1 MVSWRSCIA
10 IVMIIILIYVTYTK
24 FSEHEKVVIQEQ
36 LEIQQHIIRRRL
48 IDIFMQNVL
57 RTAALRFIANAH
69 VINDQ
74 QNVHDSTVVKEI
86 AKKYERLRQMQG
98 ALLPSTVDDLFLFMR
113 NDIISHVDILRTD
126 EDKTIIINLLD
137 FVANANATITAL
149 QNDPDDMGESERA
162 VWVRVWLRITSDD
175 TKQQSAD
182 LWEILL
188 KQLIDMQVGES
199 FVCVTGRVSR
209 LINTFTLIDPD
220 HTLAEVEIS
229 AAQLNTSII
238 NRAQAILQEALD
250 ADPIMNEEFQS
261 AEIISDATRSFLQIQ
276 IDEGL
281 RRDYSDIV
289 DAGALTKLIVE
300 AQQAIV

>member
-238 NRAQAILQEALD
+238 NRAQAIVQEALD
-250 ADPIMNEEFQS
+250 ADPEMNEEFQS
-261 AEIISDATRSFLQIQ
+261 AEIISYATRSFLQIQ

>member
-1 MVSWRSCIA
+1 M
-10 IVMIIILIYVTYTK
+10 IVLLIILIYVTYTRV
-24 FSEHEKVVIQEQ
+24 SEHEKAVIQEQ
-36 LEIQQHIIRRRL
+36 LDIQQRIIRRRL

-57 RTAALRFIANAH
+57 RTAALRYIANAH
-69 VINDQ
+69 VVNDQ

-86 AKKYERLRQMQG
+86 AKKYDRLRQMQG
-98 ALLPSTVDDLFLFMR
+98 NLLPSTVDDLFLFMR
-113 NDIISHVDILRTD
+113 NDILTHVNNDD
-126 EDKTIIINLLD
+126 NKTIITNLLD
-137 FVANANATITAL
+137 FVATANATITAL
-149 QNDPDDMGESERA
+149 QNENEIAEDLGESERT

-175 TKQQSAD
+175 TKEQSND
-182 LWEILL
+182 LWEILI
-188 KQLIDMQVGES
+188 KQLLDMQVGES

-220 HTLAEVEIS
+220 KILAEVEIS
-229 AAQLNTSII
+229 ASQLNTAII

-250 ADPIMNEEFQS
+250 ADPEINEEFQS
-261 AEIISDATRSFLQIQ
+261 AEVISDKTRSFLQIQ

-281 RRDYSDIV
+281 RREYSDIV